1 MPTDNALEWIEDHV
15 TLLFSL
21 FSKTLP
27 EQNSFSIIVAK
38 NGWGL
43 VLWIFIDMQHNLAN
57 ASPPTLWGETFWVC
71 LVLPHILIGNV
82 VIVINK
88 SSFMY

>member
-43 VLWIFIDMQHNLAN
+43 VLWIFIDMQYNL
-57 ASPPTLWGETFWVC
+57 
-71 LVLPHILIGNV
+71 
-82 VIVINK
+82 
-88 SSFMY
+88 

>member
-15 TLLFSL
+15 ILFSL

-27 EQNSFSIIVAK
+27 EQNSFFIIVAL

-43 VLWIFIDMQHNLAN
+43 VLWIFIDMQYNLAK
-57 ASPPTLWGETFWVC
+57 ASPHTL
-71 LVLPHILIGNV
+71 
-82 VIVINK
+82 
-88 SSFMY
+88 